1 MRYILCEDSGSGF
14 YFWSLIKTYI
24 LKEYYQMIT
33 PSIINSI
40 LTKINNVI
48 Q

>member
-14 YFWSLIKTYI
+14 YFWPLRKTYI